1 MLIVLIIVVD
11 LVMSHVDQ
19 IETIKITNR
28 EIGILPNNVP
38 VVDQFLNNYRTHKA
52 STNSVASNSPLMNNT
67 NSMHVHRS
75 VEDSPYNQPIRKI
88 H

>member
-19 IETIKITNR
+19 IETIKITN
-28 EIGILPNNVP
+28 VP

-52 STNSVASNSPLMNNT
+52 STTHSVASNSPLMNIT
-67 NSMHVHRS
+67 NSMHVHR
-75 VEDSPYNQPIRKI
+75 VEDSPYTQPIRKL

>member
-1 MLIVLIIVVD
+1 
-11 LVMSHVDQ
+11 MSHVDQ

-38 VVDQFLNNYRTHKA
+38 VVDQFVPVVDQFLNNYRTHKA
-52 STNSVASNSPLMNNT
+52 STTHSVASNSPLMNNT

>member
-1 MLIVLIIVVD
+1 
-11 LVMSHVDQ
+11 MSHVDQ

-38 VVDQFLNNYRTHKA
+38 VVDQFLNNYRIHKA
-52 STNSVASNSPLMNNT
+52 STSHSVASNSPLMNNT